1 MYDNGSSITGVVAAT
16 LSPIRRQACQYERS
30 AGTAATEDQPL
41 HLLQVIPL
49 EPPTTKQPP
58 ILSRRQSRL
67 SLEQTSER
75 CRIFVAYLLTNR
87 FDIEIRRLK
96 DLLGFLYANSMNVVH
111 WGVTG
116 CTTEPARKGGWCKA

>member
-49 EPPTTKQPP
+49 EPPTTKQAP
-58 ILSRRQSRL
+58 ILSGGQPRL
-67 SLEQTSER
+67 ALE
-75 CRIFVAYLLTNR
+75 
-87 FDIEIRRLK
+87 
-96 DLLGFLYANSMNVVH
+96 
-111 WGVTG
+111 
-116 CTTEPARKGGWCKA
+116 